1 VVATSVVVVE
11 LWEQLLA
18 RETELESMEGAIAAW
33 EDGLVTFK
41 HALGRVRTEHNA
53 SHIQAEAAQ
62 MDYLARMRAFSS

>member
-1 VVATSVVVVE
+1 
-11 LWEQLLA
+11 
-18 RETELESMEGAIAAW
+18 MEGAIAAW

-62 MDYLARMRAFSS
+62 MDYLARMHAFSS